1 MKQFRHNFTL
11 LEILVAVAVLV
22 IMMGF
27 LFQFVISAQRV
38 WAASTAR
45 TYMADQANI
54 IFQLMAEDFSQM
66 ITIDEEENPDSV
78 IGWFCDPD
86 PKPAEGNP
94 EKDLK
99 QFCFFGYDR
108 DDADGALYGV
118 MYFYL
123 PKGKNSSYLTGRLYR
138 VRSNHPVWRVV
149 GTTPTPTSR
158 TDFDLSGS
166 QIDPKLEAFLAS
178 SELAAFLANPDSE
191 EATNDLENSLFN
203 NPSDPGLDT
212 VKVLDGYL
220 VAENVTKFTIRA
232 AGDTS
237 TTALPRFL
245 RITMKIQVPSDLA
258 NTASGDQVMD
268 RTFSRVFFL
277 GTGT

>member
-45 TYMADQANI
+45 TYLADQANI
-54 IFQLMAEDFSQM
+54 VFQLMSEDFDQM
-66 ITIDEEENPDSV
+66 ITITAEDNPDSV

-86 PKPAEGNP
+86 PKPPAP
-94 EKDLK
+94 EKDLN

-123 PKGKNSSYLTGRLYR
+123 PKGENSSYLTGRLYR
-138 VRSNHPVWRVV
+138 VRTNHPAWRVV
-149 GTTPTPTSR
+149 GTTSSPDSR

-178 SELAAFLANPDSE
+178 SELLAFLDNPDDE
-191 EATNDLENSLFN
+191 TTTNNLENSLFN
-203 NPSDPGLDT
+203 NPLDPGLDT

-220 VAENVTKFTIRA
+220 VAENVTEFIIRA
-232 AGDTS
+232 AGETS
-237 TTALPRFL
+237 TADLPRFL
-245 RITMKIQVPSDLA
+245 RVTIKIQVPDDLA
-258 NTASGDQVMD
+258 NTASGNQVMD

-277 GTGT
+277 GAEK

>member
-11 LEILVAVAVLV
+11 LEILVAVSVLV

-27 LFQFVISAQRV
+27 VFQFVISAQRM
-38 WAASTAR
+38 WAVSTAR

-86 PKPAEGNP
+86 PKPPAT
-94 EKDLK
+94 EKNLN
-99 QFCFFGYDR
+99 QFCFYGYDR

-123 PKGKNSSYLTGRLYR
+123 PKGENSSYLTGRLYR
-138 VRSNHPVWRVV
+138 VRTTNPAWHTM
-149 GTTPTPTSR
+149 GTTSTPTSR
-158 TDFDLSGS
+158 TNFDLSGS
-166 QIDPKLEAFLAS
+166 QIDPKLEAFLS
-178 SELAAFLANPDSE
+178 GSTLAAFLANPNSE
-191 EATNDLENSLFN
+191 TATQNLENSLFS
-203 NPSDPGLDT
+203 NPADPDLDT
-212 VKVLDGYL
+212 VKVLDGHL
-220 VAENVTKFTIRA
+220 VAENVTEFIIRT
-232 AGDTS
+232 AGATS

-245 RITMKIQVPSDLA
+245 RVTMKVQVPSDLA
-258 NTASGDQVMD
+258 NTANGDQVMD
-268 RTFSRVFFL
+268 HTFSRVFFF
-277 GTGT
+277 GTGQ

>member
-45 TYMADQANI
+45 TYLADQANI
-54 IFQLMAEDFSQM
+54 VFQLMAEDFNQM
-66 ITIDEEENPDSV
+66 ITITDKDNPDSV
-78 IGWFCDPD
+78 IGWFCDPN
-86 PKPAEGNP
+86 PTPPAP
-94 EKDLK
+94 EKNLN

-108 DDADGALYGV
+108 DEANGALYGV

-123 PKGKNSSYLTGRLYR
+123 PKGENSSYLTGRLYR
-138 VRSNHPVWRVV
+138 VRTTDPAWRVV
-149 GTTPTPTSR
+149 GTTSTPTSR
-158 TDFDLSGS
+158 TDFGLNGS
-166 QIDPKLEAFLAS
+166 QIDTKLEAFLALQ
-178 SELAAFLANPDSE
+178 ELADFLANPEDE
-191 EATNDLENSLFN
+191 LATTNLENKLFN
-203 NPSDPGLDT
+203 NSLDPDHET

-220 VAENVTKFTIRA
+220 VAENVTKFIIRA

-245 RITMKIQVPSDLA
+245 RVTLKVQVPSDLA

-268 RTFSRVFFL
+268 RTFSRVFFF
-277 GTGT
+277 GTGK